1 MKAIIIAGGES
12 KRLRP
17 ATENI
22 PKTLL
27 KLDEKIILE
36 HILDAVRESGIGD
49 VVILTGHGHDYV
61 NGFAQL
67 HNEHYPDT
75 QLNIQYIDNYSD
87 YGNVIA
93 LRAAHDLFAGDN
105 VIINSDTIFHPDIL
119 KKLLAADEPYAMAID
134 DHKTLGEEEMKV
146 HVDEDNHITRIHKSL
161 EPETAHGE
169 YVGVLKFSSGL
180 QEPLALSTEAMIGE
194 DPSVYYEDAI
204 QRMIDDHAV
213 KVKSIST
220 DGLPVIEIDTHEEL
234 EQARDI
240 IKEIKGQ

>member
-17 ATENI
+17 ATVNI

-27 KLDEKIILE
+27 KVDEKIILE
-36 HILDAVRESGIGD
+36 HILDAVRENGIRD

-75 QLNIQYIDNYSD
+75 KLNIQYIENYAD
-87 YGNVIA
+87 YGNIIA
-93 LRAAHDLFAGDN
+93 LRAAKDLFETDS

-119 KKLLAADEPYAMAID
+119 KKLLASDEKFAMAID

-146 HVDEDNHITRIHKSL
+146 LVDEDMHITRVHKSL
-161 EPETAHGE
+161 DPAGAHGE
-169 YVGVLKFSSGL
+169 YVGVLKFEQGL
-180 QEPLALSTEAMIGE
+180 HSPIARSTEAMISE

-204 QRMIDDHAV
+204 QHMIDNHDV
-213 KVKSIST
+213 KIKSIST

-234 EQARDI
+234 ELARDV
-240 IKEIKGQ
+240 IKKIQQ

>member
-36 HILDAVRESGIGD
+36 HILDAVRESGIKD

-87 YGNVIA
+87 YGNIIA
-93 LRAAHDLFAGDN
+93 LRAAHDLFADDS
-105 VIINSDTIFHPDIL
+105 VIINSDTIFHPNIL
-119 KKLLAADEPYAMAID
+119 KKLLAADDPYAMAID

-146 HVDEDNHITRIHKSL
+146 HIDSDYHITRIHKSL

-169 YVGVLKFSSGL
+169 YVGVLKFGAGL
-180 QEPLALSTEAMIGE
+180 QSPLSTSTDVMIEE

-204 QRMIDDHAV
+204 QRMINDHQV
-213 KVKSIST
+213 SIKSIST

-234 EQARDI
+234 ELARDV
-240 IKEIKGQ
+240 IKQIKQ